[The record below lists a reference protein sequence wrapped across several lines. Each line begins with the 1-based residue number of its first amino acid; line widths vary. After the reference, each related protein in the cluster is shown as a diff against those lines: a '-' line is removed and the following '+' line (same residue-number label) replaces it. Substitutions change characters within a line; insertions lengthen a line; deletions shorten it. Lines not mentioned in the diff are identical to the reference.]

1 MTVNPFRSLA
11 VNCILPG
18 YPVNTGSTVFR
29 WLKPWF
35 ATPYLVT
42 NSGILIMMQVANEY
56 GSFTNYRIYK
66 NTSGLVGEERDQYA
80 YLYRRWFKKF
90 HDRGWVITRA

>member
-1 MTVNPFRSLA
+1 
-11 VNCILPG
+11 
-18 YPVNTGSTVFR
+18 
-29 WLKPWF
+29 
-35 ATPYLVT
+35 
-42 NSGILIMMQVANEY
+42 MMQVANEY

-80 YLYRRWFKKF
+80 FLYRQWFKKF